1 MEGVQREVEMGNGG
15 CFATSEASK
24 DQENLDADGH
34 TKQSK
39 KNVEKCSQRLNDRKK
54 GERERE
60 REKRLMLLLWLLLLC
75 VEKVIALSLC
85 AL

>member
-1 MEGVQREVEMGNGG
+1 MENGG

-24 DQENLDADGH
+24 DEENLDTDGH

-39 KNVEKCSQRLNDRKK
+39 KMQTKTKRQKN

-60 REKRLMLLLWLLLLC
+60 RQRERERERKEVNAVAMASSLC
-75 VEKVIALSLC
+75 VEKVIAFKSVCSLE
-85 AL
+85 LVSV

>member
-39 KNVEKCSQRLNDRKK
+39 KKCSQRLNDRKK
-54 GERERE
+54 GERE